1 MKMSQWRTRSV
12 GLIAAM
18 SMFFALTL
26 GAQDANA
33 EKAVTYLTEEQDE
46 KGFWNRDERKRM
58 VDTLESFQALQR
70 VNGGEKAL
78 NEALKY
84 FLTLPEETNET
95 LAVKLQAL
103 SSSTADVTALADKL
117 ISLQKTD
124 GGWGL
129 VESKRGSVPHTLL
142 AVNALLSSKKATA
155 ETLNDACKFLASAQ
169 KDSGVWIFSGE
180 HSLSDV
186 AHTAMTLTVLKR
198 MQASGQ
204 FSNAELERAVTKARS
219 YLEGRHNAG
228 TYGSLV
234 DTAWVYLA
242 FSQIK
247 QPSEL
252 QTTLTYIRNS
262 QKSNG
267 SWNDTIYD
275 TAVCLQALGA
285 IQIPQSDLP
294 DLEITEQNIFFNPAN
309 PLTGNEVT
317 VSTTIF
323 NIGKLDAENVK
334 VEFFNRDPRLG
345 GTPLGTVQTIPLVP
359 AGGSAIA
366 KTSFT
371 TEDMTGAQQIVVFV
385 DRDNAINETSKA
397 NNAAAKILTVGGVPD
412 LAVFAEGITLSNPNP
427 KAFETV
433 DLIVTIHNTGNEA
446 VQNIPVKIYDNDA
459 LLSEFILSGV
469 NAGSTN
475 KGIVTTGFTAG
486 AHTIR
491 VELDPEHTV
500 SGEVNLANNVAS
512 QTFMAEAEPEKPA
525 DVAVESITVE
535 PAVPLSTEPATVTVN
550 LVNLGGVDVT
560 TAFNVVLSVDGAA
573 VGTIAVPQLLKGQR
587 AVLKF
592 ENLTLAAGERTLT
605 AVADGA
611 NAVTEDTNRANNTL
625 TRTVAVKDGATPA
638 ELEIVSFA
646 ATPATVNVNAAVTFK
661 VMVRNNGTA
670 DAAGVDVKL
679 FNGTSALGSGIA
691 IPKLVGGQLAELVFE
706 HAFDANG
713 SYTIRAVVDP
723 DNKIAEPD
731 ESNNEK
737 SATVTVAGAADLE
750 ITAADILFSADTVN
764 AFEEFTITAI
774 IKNLGNQAA
783 VNVPVRFLANGEVLT
798 TLNLSGVNAGGSNR
812 AVLRT
817 SLPKGAYNITVALDP
832 DRTLPNEHN
841 LINNAASRSLTV
853 NAPAASAA
861 DLAVEKLEIAPALPI
876 QNTETILKA
885 SIVNQGGIDVATPF
899 SVEFKDGE
907 TVLHA
912 FTVPSL
918 AAGQRSELNLTV
930 NLTAGDH
937 TISVTADAG
946 NAIAESSETNNTA
959 VKQINVKSDA
969 TPADLTVAS
978 ITMDKTT
985 ANVLD
990 NVIFTAAVYNGG
1002 TTAAE
1007 TFFIRILINGE
1018 TLGED
1023 YKVSSLP
1030 GGGTFNLQIPY
1041 QVTKEGTNTIQI
1053 IADAQ
1058 NNVTESDE
1066 TNNAGTFE
1074 FTAATI
1080 ARPDLTIPDEGGLI
1094 LSGTPQPGVPFDV
1107 QVKISN
1113 IGGEAS
1119 SACKLLVTRGNPQTD
1134 GCDRLAEAEIPA
1146 LAAGVSTVVK
1156 VRLTFTENEDNI
1168 FFYADSGNEIVE
1180 SNENNNLIRTS
1191 LTVAALPDLF
1201 VNENSISLS
1210 HTDISKGSTVKIKIL
1225 VANLGSV
1232 DSSATKLL
1240 VYRGTPEAADKQLL
1254 GTLDVPE
1261 IKAGASHEC
1270 SVLWNPAPGEQKI
1283 SVIADPENTV
1293 NEANETNNTAV
1304 KDVVIDGAQPAIIKL
1319 FTVPA
1324 DGSVRQESYS
1334 YGAWQDVEIELTH
1347 YWGDNC
1353 KPYLFVLDSENGV
1366 YSVSKINGK
1375 YYWNTANAAP
1385 GSYRVR
1391 LIMLSKETTFE
1402 VFDGVVTS
1410 VGILL
1415 EEQFTN
1421 FQIVEGKSLKI
1432 TKISSSPAF
1441 SFTGRTEGVALDA
1454 ELLNDSN
1461 VDQQLVAVARLKSPD
1476 GEVLK
1481 TLNADF
1487 SVGRKE
1493 IRKAVSLGTMEHTF
1507 TSSGNYLIEVE
1518 IQSGDRKLAEM
1529 SKVFPVLENV
1539 NIRVNRRVV
1548 PDKITPGG
1556 NHRVKVVIELDG
1568 VDQKQSND

>member
-46 KGFWNRDERKRM
+46 KGFWNRDDRKRM
-58 VDTLESFQALQR
+58 VDTLESVQALQR

-78 NEALKY
+78 NNALQY
-84 FLTLPEETNET
+84 FSSLPEETNET

-117 ISLQKTD
+117 ISLQKAD

-142 AVNALLSSKKATA
+142 AVNALLSSKKASA
-155 ETLNDACKFLASAQ
+155 ETLNDACKFLASVQ
-169 KDSGVWIFSGE
+169 KDSGAWIFSGE

-186 AHTAMTLTVLKR
+186 AHTAMTLTMLKR

-294 DLEITEQNIFFNPAN
+294 DLEITEQNISFNPAN

-317 VSTTIF
+317 VSATIF
-323 NIGKLDAENVK
+323 NTGKLDAENVK

-371 TEDMTGAQQIVVFV
+371 TENMTGAQQIVVFV
-385 DRDNAINETSKA
+385 DRDNNINETTKA

-433 DLIVTIHNTGNEA
+433 DLIVTIHNTGSEA

-500 SGEVNLANNVAS
+500 SGEINLANNVAS

-535 PAVPLSTEPATVTVN
+535 PSVPLSTEPATVTVN

-611 NAVTEDTNRANNTL
+611 NAVTEDSNRVNNTL

-638 ELEIVSFA
+638 ELEIVSFS
-646 ATPATVNVNAAVTFK
+646 ATPATVNVNAAATFK
-661 VMVRNNGTA
+661 VMVRNNGTTEA
-670 DAAGVDVKL
+670 SGVDVKL
-679 FNGTSALGSGIA
+679 FNGNVALNGIT
-691 IPKLVGGQLAELVFE
+691 IPKLSGGQSAELIFE

-764 AFEEFTITAI
+764 AFEEFTITAV

-783 VNVPVRFLANGEVLT
+783 VNVPVCFLANGEVLT
-798 TLNLSGVNAGGSNR
+798 TLNLSGVNAGGSNK
-812 AVLRT
+812 AILKT
-817 SLPKGAYNITVALDP
+817 SLPKGTYNITVSLDP
-832 DRTLPNEHN
+832 ERTLSNEHN

-853 NAPAASAA
+853 NAPATSAA
-861 DLAVEKLEIAPALPI
+861 DLAVEKLEIAPALPV
-876 QNTETILKA
+876 QNSETILKA
-885 SIVNQGGIDVATPF
+885 SIVNQGGTDVATPF
-899 SVEFKDGE
+899 TVEFKDGD

-990 NVIFTAAVYNGG
+990 NVVFTAAVYNGG

-1007 TFFIRILINGE
+1007 NFFIRILINGE

-1053 IADAQ
+1053 IVDAQ
-1058 NNVTESDE
+1058 NNVAESDE
-1066 TNNAGTFE
+1066 TNNTGSFE
-1074 FTAATI
+1074 FPATTI

-1107 QVKISN
+1107 QVKVSN

-1134 GCDRLAEAEIPA
+1134 SCDRLAEAEIPA
-1146 LAAGVSTVVK
+1146 IAAGASTVVK

-1168 FFYADSGNEIVE
+1168 FFYADSDNVIVE
-1180 SNENNNLIRTS
+1180 SSENNNLIRTS

-1201 VNENSISLS
+1201 INENSIALS
-1210 HTDISKGSTVKIKIL
+1210 HTDISKGSTVEIKIL
-1225 VANLGSV
+1225 IANLGSA
-1232 DSSATKLL
+1232 DSTASKLT
-1240 VYRGTPEAADKQLL
+1240 VYRGALEAADKQLL
-1254 GTLDVPE
+1254 GILDVPE

-1293 NEANETNNTAV
+1293 NEANETNNTTV

-1421 FQIVEGKSLKI
+1421 FQIIEGKSLKI

-1441 SFTGRTEGVALDA
+1441 SFTGRTETLALDA

-1487 SVGRKE
+1487 SVERKE

-1568 VDQKQSND
+1568 VDLNQNND

>member
-18 SMFFALTL
+18 SMFLALTL

-117 ISLQKTD
+117 ISLQKAD

-142 AVNALLSSKKATA
+142 AVNALLSSKKASA
-155 ETLNDACKFLASAQ
+155 ETLNDACKFLASVQ
-169 KDSGVWIFSGE
+169 KDSGAWIFSGE

-294 DLEITEQNIFFNPAN
+294 DLEITEQNISFNPAN

-317 VSTTIF
+317 VSATIF
-323 NIGKLDAENVK
+323 NTGKLDAENVK

-345 GTPLGTVQTIPLVP
+345 GTPLGTVQTITLVP

-385 DRDNAINETSKA
+385 DRDNNINETTKA

-433 DLIVTIHNTGNEA
+433 DLIVAIHNTGNEA

-500 SGEVNLANNVAS
+500 SGEVNLANNTAS
-512 QTFMAEAEPEKPA
+512 QSFTVEAEPEKPA

-535 PAVPLSTEPATVTVN
+535 PSVPLSTEPATVTVN

-587 AVLKF
+587 AVLNF

-605 AVADGA
+605 ATADGA
-611 NAVTEDTNRANNTL
+611 NAVTEDANRANNTL
-625 TRTVAVKDGATPA
+625 TRMVAVKDGATPA
-638 ELEIVSFA
+638 ELEIVSFT

-661 VMVRNNGTA
+661 VMVRNNGTTEA
-670 DAAGVDVKL
+670 SGVYVKL
-679 FNGTSALGSGIA
+679 FHGTAALGSGIA
-691 IPKLVGGQLAELVFE
+691 IPKLAGGQLAELMFE

-750 ITAADILFSADTVN
+750 ITAADILFSPDTVN
-764 AFEEFTITAI
+764 AFEEITITAI

-783 VNVPVRFLANGEVLT
+783 VNVPVRFLANGEILA
-798 TLNLSGVNAGGSNR
+798 TLNLSGVNAGGSNK
-812 AVLRT
+812 AILKT
-817 SLPKGAYNITVALDP
+817 SLPKGSYNITVSLDP
-832 DRTLPNEHN
+832 ERTLSNEHN

-853 NAPAASAA
+853 NAPATSAA
-861 DLAVEKLEIAPALPI
+861 DLAVEKLEIAPALPV
-876 QNTETILKA
+876 QNSETILKA
-885 SIVNQGGIDVATPF
+885 SIVNQGGTDVATPF
-899 SVEFKDGE
+899 TVEFKDGD

-990 NVIFTAAVYNGG
+990 NVVFTAAVYNGG

-1007 TFFIRILINGE
+1007 NFFIRILINGE

-1053 IADAQ
+1053 IVDAQ
-1058 NNVTESDE
+1058 NNVAESDE

-1107 QVKISN
+1107 QVKVSN

-1134 GCDRLAEAEIPA
+1134 SCDRLAEAEIPA
-1146 LAAGVSTVVK
+1146 IAAGASTVVK

-1168 FFYADSGNEIVE
+1168 FFYADSDNVIVE
-1180 SNENNNLIRTS
+1180 SSENNNLIRTS

-1201 VNENSISLS
+1201 INENSIALS
-1210 HTDISKGSTVKIKIL
+1210 HTDISKGSTVEIKIL
-1225 VANLGSV
+1225 IANLGSA
-1232 DSSATKLL
+1232 DSTATKLT
-1240 VYRGTPEAADKQLL
+1240 VYRGALEAADKQLL
-1254 GTLDVPE
+1254 GILDVPE

-1270 SVLWNPAPGEQKI
+1270 SVLWNPVPGEQKI
-1283 SVIADPENTV
+1283 SAIVDPENTV

-1487 SVGRKE
+1487 SAGRKE

-1568 VDQKQSND
+1568 VDQNQSND

>member
-155 ETLNDACKFLASAQ
+155 EVLNSACKFLASAQ

-267 SWNDTIYD
+267 SWNDKIYD

-294 DLEITEQNIFFNPAN
+294 DLEITEQNISFNPAN
-309 PLTGNEVT
+309 PLTGNEVA
-317 VSTTIF
+317 VSATIF
-323 NIGKLDAENVK
+323 NTGKLDAENVK

-366 KTSFT
+366 KTSFM
-371 TEDMTGAQQIVVFV
+371 TEGMTGAQQIVVFV

-412 LAVFAEGITLSNPNP
+412 LAVFAEGITLSNPDP

-433 DLIVTIHNTGNEA
+433 DLIVTIHNAGSEA
-446 VQNIPVKIYDNDA
+446 VRNIPVKIYDNDA

-500 SGEVNLANNVAS
+500 SGEVNFANNVAS
-512 QTFMAEAEPEKPA
+512 RSFTAEAEPEKPA
-525 DVAVESITVE
+525 DVAVESITVD
-535 PAVPLSTEPATVTVN
+535 PAVPLSTDPATVTVN
-550 LVNLGGVDVT
+550 LVNLGGVDVS
-560 TAFNVVLSVDGAA
+560 TAFNIVLSVDGAA
-573 VGTIAVPQLLKGQR
+573 AGTIAVPQLLKGQR

-611 NAVTEDTNRANNTL
+611 NAITEDANRANNTL

-638 ELEIVSFA
+638 ELEIVSFS
-646 ATPATVNVNAAVTFK
+646 ATPATVNVNAAATFK
-661 VMVRNNGTA
+661 VMVRNNGTTEA
-670 DAAGVDVKL
+670 SGVDVKL
-679 FNGTSALGSGIA
+679 FNGNVALNGIT
-691 IPKLVGGQLAELVFE
+691 IPKLSGGQSAELIFE

-764 AFEEFTITAI
+764 AFEEFTITAV

-798 TLNLSGVNAGGSNR
+798 TLNLSGVNAGGSNK
-812 AVLRT
+812 AILKT
-817 SLPKGAYNITVALDP
+817 SLPKGTYNITVSLDP
-832 DRTLPNEHN
+832 ERTLSNEHN

-853 NAPAASAA
+853 NAPATSAA
-861 DLAVEKLEIAPALPI
+861 DLAVEKLSFNPALPI
-876 QNTETILKA
+876 QGTSTNISATVINA
-885 SIVNQGGIDVATPF
+885 GGTDIETPF
-899 SVEFKDGE
+899 SVEIKDGT
-907 TVLHA
+907 TVLHT
-912 FTVPSL
+912 FTVPAL
-918 AAGQRSELNLTV
+918 AAGQRTNIT
-930 NLTAGDH
+930 LTANLPAGEH
-937 TISVTADAG
+937 SITVTADSG
-946 NAIAESSETNNTA
+946 NVVTETNKNNNTISRSVTVESSA
-959 VKQINVKSDA
+959 S
-969 TPADLTVAS
+969 PADLTVTVSCDKNAPNV
-978 ITMDKTT
+978 MDKVTFS
-985 ANVLD
+985 A
-990 NVIFTAAVYNGG
+990 VIANGG
-1002 TTAAE
+1002 TTDAGS
-1007 TFFIRILINGE
+1007 FLVRILVNGAAI
-1018 TLGED
+1018 GDD
-1023 YKVSSLP
+1023 YTISALP
-1030 GGGTFNLQIPY
+1030 GGGTFQLQIPY
-1041 QVTKEGTNTIQI
+1041 TVTQEGSNTVQV
-1053 IADAQ
+1053 IADVQ
-1058 NNVTESDE
+1058 NNIAESNESNNTGTLTFTVT
-1066 TNNAGTFE
+1066 
-1074 FTAATI
+1074 TI
-1080 ARPDLTIPDEGGLI
+1080 PRPDLTIPAGGLQ
-1094 LSGTPQPGVPFDV
+1094 LNPATPQPGVPFTLNITV
-1107 QVKISN
+1107 GN
-1113 IGGEAS
+1113 IGNSDAAAS
-1119 SACKLLVTRGNPQTD
+1119 KLRITEGNPQMA
-1134 GCDRLAEAEIPA
+1134 GAASLAEVTIPA
-1146 LAAGVSTVVK
+1146 IETGKQAVVGVSLKLEAGKEIFIFVDSSDEIAES
-1156 VRLTFTENEDNI
+1156 REDN
-1168 FFYADSGNEIVE
+1168 
-1180 SNENNNLIRTS
+1180 NLFNTDIP
-1191 LTVAALPDLF
+1191 VQALPDLM
-1201 VNENSISLS
+1201 VDAASLSVS
-1210 HTDISKGSTVKIKIL
+1210 HTDLEKGQFVKLTGI
-1225 VANLGSV
+1225 VNN
-1232 DSSATKLL
+1232 
-1240 VYRGTPEAADKQLL
+1240 L
-1254 GTLDVPE
+1254 GTLAASASKLRLIIGEGESAVQLALLDIPAIE
-1261 IKAGASHEC
+1261 AGGNYEFETLWAPARGASKLTVLVDAEN
-1270 SVLWNPAPGEQKI
+1270 SVTEASETNNSAEKSFTFTMPNSEMKLYRVESDGEYQTEEFYAGQYQKVKVIHSYPETYIIFQIFNPQGVMIEGTRDI
-1283 SVIADPENTV
+1283 IL
-1293 NEANETNNTAV
+1293 EANEFGWDTGSYPPSAEGEYY
-1304 KDVVIDGAQPAIIKL
+1304 K
-1319 FTVPA
+1319 TVA
-1324 DGSVRQESYS
+1324 T
-1334 YGAWQDVEIELTH
+1334 I
-1347 YWGDNC
+1347 
-1353 KPYLFVLDSENGV
+1353 
-1366 YSVSKINGK
+1366 VSKTIGPVETVEK
-1375 YYWNTANAAP
+1375 PFVIKSSSQILYAAP
-1385 GSYRVR
+1385 VAKPNNIISGRTLDVALSSNIMFVTNSDATFTARFKLSSPSGTELFSDTTAFEATR
-1391 LIMLSKETTFE
+1391 LISQKVIEYPTFNYE
-1402 VFDGVVTS
+1402 FSESGDYPM
-1410 VGILL
+1410 LL
-1415 EEQFTN
+1415 EILKGDE
-1421 FQIVEGKSLKI
+1421 IVYTKSGKI
-1432 TKISSSPAF
+1432 T
-1441 SFTGRTEGVALDA
+1441 
-1454 ELLNDSN
+1454 
-1461 VDQQLVAVARLKSPD
+1461 
-1476 GEVLK
+1476 VLP
-1481 TLNADF
+1481 
-1487 SVGRKE
+1487 E
-1493 IRKAVSLGTMEHTF
+1493 I
-1507 TSSGNYLIEVE
+1507 
-1518 IQSGDRKLAEM
+1518 
-1529 SKVFPVLENV
+1529 
-1539 NIRVNRRVV
+1539 
-1548 PDKITPGG
+1548 
-1556 NHRVKVVIELDG
+1556 RVKVTKTITPEVLPAGPEGQVKVEIKVQG
-1568 VDQKQSND
+1568 TRN

>member
-1 MKMSQWRTRSV
+1 MSQWRTRSV

-142 AVNALLSSKKATA
+142 AVNALLSSKKASA

-169 KDSGVWIFSGE
+169 KDSGAWIFSGE

-219 YLEGRHNAG
+219 YLEGRHNSG

-294 DLEITEQNIFFNPAN
+294 DLEITEQNISFNPAN

-317 VSTTIF
+317 LSATIF
-323 NIGKLDAENVK
+323 NTGKLDAENVK

-345 GTPLGTVQTIPLVP
+345 GTPLGTVQTILLVP

-385 DRDNAINETSKA
+385 DRDNHINETTKA

-412 LAVFAEGITLSNPNP
+412 LAVFAEGITLSNPDP

-433 DLIVTIHNTGNEA
+433 DLIVTIHNAGNEA

-512 QTFMAEAEPEKPA
+512 QTFTAEAEPEKPA

-535 PAVPLSTEPATVTVN
+535 PSVPLSTEPATVTVN
-550 LVNLGGVDVT
+550 LVNLGGVDVS
-560 TAFNVVLSVDGAA
+560 TAFNVILSVDGAA

-611 NAVTEDTNRANNTL
+611 NAITEDANRANNTL

-638 ELEIVSFA
+638 ELEIVSFS

-661 VMVRNNGTA
+661 VMVRNNGTTEA
-670 DAAGVDVKL
+670 SGVDVKL
-679 FNGTSALGSGIA
+679 FNGSAALNDIT
-691 IPKLVGGQLAELVFE
+691 IPKLSGGQSAELIFE

-764 AFEEFTITAI
+764 AFEEFTITAV

-798 TLNLSGVNAGGSNR
+798 TLNLSGVNAGRSNR
-812 AVLRT
+812 AILTT
-817 SLPKGAYNITVALDP
+817 SLPKGTYNITVSLDP
-832 DRTLPNEHN
+832 ERTLSNEHN
-841 LINNAASRSLTV
+841 RINNAASCSLTV
-853 NAPAASAA
+853 NAPATSAV
-861 DLAVEKLEIAPALPI
+861 DLAVEKLEIAPALPV
-876 QNTETILKA
+876 QNSETILKA
-885 SIVNQGGIDVATPF
+885 SIVNQGGTDVATPF
-899 SVEFKDGE
+899 TVEFKDGD

-990 NVIFTAAVYNGG
+990 NVVFTAAVYNGG

-1007 TFFIRILINGE
+1007 NFFIRILINGE

-1053 IADAQ
+1053 IVDAQ
-1058 NNVTESDE
+1058 NNVAESDE
-1066 TNNAGTFE
+1066 TNNTGSFE
-1074 FTAATI
+1074 FPATTI

-1107 QVKISN
+1107 QVKVSN

-1134 GCDRLAEAEIPA
+1134 SCDRLAEAEIPA
-1146 LAAGVSTVVK
+1146 IAAGASTVVK

-1168 FFYADSGNEIVE
+1168 FFYADSGNVIVE
-1180 SNENNNLIRTS
+1180 SSENNNLIRTS

-1201 VNENSISLS
+1201 INENSIALS
-1210 HTDISKGSTVKIKIL
+1210 HTDISKGSTVEIKIL
-1225 VANLGSV
+1225 IANLGSA
-1232 DSSATKLL
+1232 DSTATKLT
-1240 VYRGTPEAADKQLL
+1240 VYRGALEAADKQLL
-1254 GTLDVPE
+1254 GILDVPE

-1270 SVLWNPAPGEQKI
+1270 SVLWNPVPGEQKI
-1283 SVIADPENTV
+1283 SAIVDPENTV
-1293 NEANETNNTAV
+1293 NEANETNNTVV

-1421 FQIVEGKSLKI
+1421 FQIIEGKSLKI

-1568 VDQKQSND
+1568 VDQNQSND

>member
-78 NEALKY
+78 NNALQY
-84 FLTLPEETNET
+84 FSGLPEETNET

-117 ISLQKTD
+117 ISLQKSD

-142 AVNALLSSKKATA
+142 AVNALLSSKKASA
-155 ETLNDACKFLASAQ
+155 ETLNDACKFLASVQ
-169 KDSGVWIFSGE
+169 KDSGAWIFSGE

-186 AHTAMTLTVLKR
+186 AHTAMTLTMLKR

-294 DLEITEQNIFFNPAN
+294 DLEITEQNISFNPAN

-317 VSTTIF
+317 VSATIF
-323 NIGKLDAENVK
+323 NTGKLDAENVK

-345 GTPLGTVQTIPLVP
+345 GTPLGTVQTITLVP

-371 TEDMTGAQQIVVFV
+371 TEGMTGAQQIVVFV
-385 DRDNAINETSKA
+385 DRDNAINETGKA

-512 QTFMAEAEPEKPA
+512 QTFTAEAEPEKPA

-535 PAVPLSTEPATVTVN
+535 PSVPLSTEPATVTVN

-573 VGTIAVPQLLKGQR
+573 AGTIAVPQLLKGQR

-611 NAVTEDTNRANNTL
+611 NAVTEDANRANNTL

-638 ELEIVSFA
+638 ELEIVSFS
-646 ATPATVNVNAAVTFK
+646 ATPATVNVNAAVTLK
-661 VMVRNNGTA
+661 VMVRNNGTTEA
-670 DAAGVDVKL
+670 SGVDVKL
-679 FNGTSALGSGIA
+679 FNGNVALNDIT
-691 IPKLVGGQLAELVFE
+691 IPKLSGGQSAELIFE

-750 ITAADILFSADTVN
+750 ITAADILFSPDTVN
-764 AFEEFTITAI
+764 AFEEFTITAV

-798 TLNLSGVNAGGSNR
+798 TLNLSGMNAGGSNR

-832 DRTLPNEHN
+832 ERTLSNEHN

-853 NAPAASAA
+853 NAPATSAA

-885 SIVNQGGIDVATPF
+885 SIVNQGGTDVATPF
-899 SVEFKDGE
+899 TVEFKDGD

-978 ITMDKTT
+978 ITMDKTP

-1002 TTAAE
+1002 TAAAE
-1007 TFFIRILINGE
+1007 NFFIRILINGE

-1030 GGGTFNLQIPY
+1030 GGGTFKLQIPY
-1041 QVTKEGTNTIQI
+1041 QVTKEGTNTVQI

-1058 NNVTESDE
+1058 NNVAESDE
-1066 TNNAGTFE
+1066 TNNVGTFE

-1146 LAAGVSTVVK
+1146 LAVGASTVVK

-1210 HTDISKGSTVKIKIL
+1210 HTDISKGSTVEIKIL

-1487 SVGRKE
+1487 SVERKE

-1529 SKVFPVLENV
+1529 SKEFPVLENV

-1568 VDQKQSND
+1568 VDQNQSND

>member
-142 AVNALLSSKKATA
+142 AVNALLSSKKASA

-169 KDSGVWIFSGE
+169 KDSGAWIFSGE

-219 YLEGRHNAG
+219 YLEGRHNSG

-294 DLEITEQNIFFNPAN
+294 DLEITEQNISFNPAN

-317 VSTTIF
+317 LSATIF
-323 NIGKLDAENVK
+323 NTGKLDAENVK

-345 GTPLGTVQTIPLVP
+345 GTPLGTVQTILLVP

-385 DRDNAINETSKA
+385 DRDNHINETTKA

-412 LAVFAEGITLSNPNP
+412 LAVFAEGITLSNPDP

-433 DLIVTIHNTGNEA
+433 DLIVTIHNAGNEA

-512 QTFMAEAEPEKPA
+512 QTFTAEAEPEKPA

-535 PAVPLSTEPATVTVN
+535 PSVPLSTEPATVTVN
-550 LVNLGGVDVT
+550 LVNLGGVDVS
-560 TAFNVVLSVDGAA
+560 TAFNVILSVDGAA

-611 NAVTEDTNRANNTL
+611 NAITEDANRANNTL

-638 ELEIVSFA
+638 ELEIVSFS

-661 VMVRNNGTA
+661 VMVRNNGTTEA
-670 DAAGVDVKL
+670 SGVDVKL
-679 FNGTSALGSGIA
+679 FNGSAALNDIT
-691 IPKLVGGQLAELVFE
+691 IPKLSGGQSAELIFE

-764 AFEEFTITAI
+764 AFEEFTITAV

-798 TLNLSGVNAGGSNR
+798 TLNLSGVNAGRSNR
-812 AVLRT
+812 AILTT
-817 SLPKGAYNITVALDP
+817 SLPKGTYNITVSLDP
-832 DRTLPNEHN
+832 ERTLSNEHN
-841 LINNAASRSLTV
+841 RINNAASCSLTV
-853 NAPAASAA
+853 NAPATSAV
-861 DLAVEKLEIAPALPI
+861 DLAVEKLEIAPALPV
-876 QNTETILKA
+876 QNSETILKA
-885 SIVNQGGIDVATPF
+885 SIVNQGGTDVATPF
-899 SVEFKDGE
+899 TVEFKDGD

-990 NVIFTAAVYNGG
+990 NVVFTAAVYNGG

-1007 TFFIRILINGE
+1007 NFFIRILINGE

-1053 IADAQ
+1053 IVDAQ
-1058 NNVTESDE
+1058 NNVAESDE
-1066 TNNAGTFE
+1066 TNNTGSFE
-1074 FTAATI
+1074 FPATTI

-1107 QVKISN
+1107 QVKVSN

-1134 GCDRLAEAEIPA
+1134 SCDRLAEAEIPA
-1146 LAAGVSTVVK
+1146 IAAGASTVVK

-1168 FFYADSGNEIVE
+1168 FFYADSGNVIVE
-1180 SNENNNLIRTS
+1180 SSENNNLIRTS

-1201 VNENSISLS
+1201 INENSIALS
-1210 HTDISKGSTVKIKIL
+1210 HTDISKGSTVEIKIL
-1225 VANLGSV
+1225 IANLGSA
-1232 DSSATKLL
+1232 DSTATKLT
-1240 VYRGTPEAADKQLL
+1240 VYRGALEAADKQLL
-1254 GTLDVPE
+1254 GILDVPE

-1270 SVLWNPAPGEQKI
+1270 SVLWNPVPGEQKI
-1283 SVIADPENTV
+1283 SAIVDPENTV
-1293 NEANETNNTAV
+1293 NEANETNNTVV

-1421 FQIVEGKSLKI
+1421 FQIIEGKSLKI

-1568 VDQKQSND
+1568 VDQNQSND

>member
-142 AVNALLSSKKATA
+142 AVNALLSSKKASA

-169 KDSGVWIFSGE
+169 KDSGAWIFSGE

-219 YLEGRHNAG
+219 YLEGRHNSG

-267 SWNDTIYD
+267 SWNDKIYD

-294 DLEITEQNIFFNPAN
+294 DLEITEQNISFNPAN

-317 VSTTIF
+317 LSATIF
-323 NIGKLDAENVK
+323 NTGKLDAENVK

-345 GTPLGTVQTIPLVP
+345 GTPLGTVQTILLVP

-385 DRDNAINETSKA
+385 DRDNHINETTKA

-412 LAVFAEGITLSNPNP
+412 LAVFAEGITLSNPDP

-433 DLIVTIHNTGNEA
+433 DLIVTIHNAGSEA
-446 VQNIPVKIYDNDA
+446 VRNIPVKIYDNDA

-512 QTFMAEAEPEKPA
+512 QTFTAEAEPEKPA

-535 PAVPLSTEPATVTVN
+535 PSVPLSTEPATVTVN
-550 LVNLGGVDVT
+550 LVNLGGVDVS
-560 TAFNVVLSVDGAA
+560 TAFNVILSVDGAA

-611 NAVTEDTNRANNTL
+611 NAITEDANRANNTL

-638 ELEIVSFA
+638 ELEIVSFS
-646 ATPATVNVNAAVTFK
+646 ATPATVNVNAAATFK
-661 VMVRNNGTA
+661 VMVRNNGTTEA
-670 DAAGVDVKL
+670 SGVDVKL
-679 FNGTSALGSGIA
+679 FNGNVALNGIT
-691 IPKLVGGQLAELVFE
+691 IPKLSGGQSAELIFE

-764 AFEEFTITAI
+764 AFEEFTITAV

-798 TLNLSGVNAGGSNR
+798 TLNLSGVNAGRSNR
-812 AVLRT
+812 AILTT
-817 SLPKGAYNITVALDP
+817 SLPKGTYNITVSLDP
-832 DRTLPNEHN
+832 ERTLSNEHN
-841 LINNAASRSLTV
+841 RINNAASCSLTV
-853 NAPAASAA
+853 NAPATSAV
-861 DLAVEKLEIAPALPI
+861 DLAVEKLEIAPALPV
-876 QNTETILKA
+876 QNSETILKA
-885 SIVNQGGIDVATPF
+885 SIVNQGGTDVATPF
-899 SVEFKDGE
+899 TVEFKDGD

-990 NVIFTAAVYNGG
+990 NVVFTAAVYNGG

-1007 TFFIRILINGE
+1007 NFFIRILINGE

-1053 IADAQ
+1053 IVDAQ
-1058 NNVTESDE
+1058 NNVAESDE
-1066 TNNAGTFE
+1066 TNNTGSFE
-1074 FTAATI
+1074 FPATTI

-1107 QVKISN
+1107 QVKVSN

-1134 GCDRLAEAEIPA
+1134 SCDRLAEAEIPA
-1146 LAAGVSTVVK
+1146 IAAGASTVVK

-1168 FFYADSGNEIVE
+1168 FFYADSGNVIVE
-1180 SNENNNLIRTS
+1180 SSENNNLIRTS

-1201 VNENSISLS
+1201 INENSIALS
-1210 HTDISKGSTVKIKIL
+1210 HTDISKGSTVEIKIL
-1225 VANLGSV
+1225 IANLGSA
-1232 DSSATKLL
+1232 DSTATKLT
-1240 VYRGTPEAADKQLL
+1240 VYRGALEAADKQLL
-1254 GTLDVPE
+1254 GILDVPE

-1270 SVLWNPAPGEQKI
+1270 SVLWNPVPGEQKI
-1283 SVIADPENTV
+1283 SAIVDPENTV
-1293 NEANETNNTAV
+1293 NEANETNNTVV

-1421 FQIVEGKSLKI
+1421 FQIIEGKSLKI

-1568 VDQKQSND
+1568 VDQNQSND